1 MKRYF
6 LFVFIAFFGVLST
19 LDARRNQ
26 PAEPQGGFELTVRI
40 HGYPEGEALRLGRF
54 WGTQTLV
61 LDTAVFDERRG
72 VFVFRRDEP
81 LQGGMYIL
89 VSHTNFP
96 AEFIVDQYQHFS
108 IELRY
113 PEFGVDMQFTGSPEN
128 QIFTDFNA
136 QIRPLHQEI
145 GELRR
150 QHSELTDRESP
161 QGQALNEQM
170 QAVWSNINQLQTQFM
185 SDNPQH
191 LMTAVFRAQRD
202 IEVPE
207 APDYIPEDE
216 QNNWRYNY
224 WKRNFFNNMDL
235 TDSRLLRTGGV
246 GSPTIFHQRL
256 TRFLDVVLMPT
267 PDSIIS
273 GLDHLI
279 SQVRGDSI
287 LFQYV
292 IWYTTDRFMRSQIIG
307 HDAIWVHLV
316 DRYYLTG
323 DAFWVSE
330 ATLENFQRAADRA
343 RPLLIGAV
351 PSEFASPDLDGRWRS
366 VFEATRT
373 NRYTVVVFWES
384 RCGHCRRMM
393 PILRDFY
400 NERREDLDFE
410 IFAVYQRSGDTQ
422 QDWRD
427 YLNTNNMKNW
437 INVHGGNSTARWDQ
451 DWDVT
456 SVPTIF
462 ILDNQ
467 RRIVTRRINVEQI
480 EPFIRNWNAMH
491 FSN

>member
-6 LFVFIAFFGVLST
+6 LFVFIAFFGVIST

-26 PAEPQGGFELTVRI
+26 PAEPQGGFELTVRV
-40 HGYPEGEALRLGRF
+40 HGYPEGETLRLGRYF
-54 WGTQTLV
+54 GAQTLLV
-61 LDTAVFDERRG
+61 PDTAVFDERRG

-81 LQGGMYIL
+81 LEGGMYLL
-89 VSHTNFP
+89 VSHSNFP
-96 AEFIVDQYQHFS
+96 AEFIVDEYQHFS
-108 IELRY
+108 IEMRY

-128 QIFTDFNA
+128 QIFADFNA
-136 QIRPLHQEI
+136 SIRPLHQEI

-150 QHSELTDRESP
+150 QQGELEDRTSP
-161 QGQALNEQM
+161 EGQALNEQM
-170 QAVWSNINQLQTQFM
+170 QAIWTTIHEMQTQFM
-185 SDNPQH
+185 NDNPQH

-202 IEVPE
+202 VEVPE
-207 APDYIPEDE
+207 APSYIPEDE

-224 WKRNFFNNMDL
+224 WKRNFFNNIDL
-235 TDSRLLRTGGV
+235 TDSRLLRT
-246 GSPTIFHQRL
+246 PIFHQRL

-279 SQVRGDSI
+279 SQVRGDSA

-343 RPLLIGAV
+343 RPLLIGAT
-351 PSEFASPDLDGRWRS
+351 PAEFMSPDLDGRWRS
-366 VFEATRT
+366 VFEGTRT
-373 NRYTVVVFWES
+373 NRYTVVIFWDS
-384 RCGHCRRMM
+384 RCGFCRRMM

-410 IFAVYQRSGDTQ
+410 VFAVYFRMGDTE

-427 YLNTNNMKNW
+427 YLNTNNMTNW
-437 INVHGGNSTARWDQ
+437 INVHGGTSNIRFDQ
-451 DWDVT
+451 YWDVN
-456 SVPTIF
+456 SVPTFF

-467 RRIVTRRINVEQI
+467 RRIVARRINVEHI
-480 EPFIRNWNAMH
+480 EPFIQNWNALH